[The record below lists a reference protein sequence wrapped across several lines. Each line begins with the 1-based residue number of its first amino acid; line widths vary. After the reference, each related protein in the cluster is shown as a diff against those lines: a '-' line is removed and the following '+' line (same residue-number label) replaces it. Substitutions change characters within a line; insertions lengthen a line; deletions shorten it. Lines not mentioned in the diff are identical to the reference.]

1 MKRNKKGSL
10 ILGVTMLGVV
20 LLMFLLVELQIN
32 GFNSAQI
39 GKSEERECALEAANA
54 ALSKAVADIEAS
66 HLNQKQTRMD
76 ISSLMNINSGLQPWK
91 TLSGKNQKDDI
102 YQYSYKISDGLITAY
117 GRQIRNGKVKNIK
130 KLTAN
135 YLIEYMGVSAK
146 QIQYCPG
153 TYKAAG
159 ISSVYSYATQYPI
172 SSWVG
177 VSDVGEGRCGIDIAG
192 TCSSRGP
199 ESDKGLVK
207 QYILTNTENFYKTV
221 QEPNSDSL
229 YVNEYEDASFIDK
242 KEDLFSLIKHLNLP
256 EDKMYY
262 AEDALRFKEI
272 QDNCGNATKKGK
284 KQINETVDAKLKKA
298 CGIPLSKWNDLYSV
312 SGMSQIRPPSDK
324 ECDIWRFNP
333 SEHENGMITGKNIW
347 LTSLCGTVICNGDL
361 ILSRENPD
369 DSNPDSYPVLIVG
382 GSLIVNGAIRGTGT
396 VIAMNNIYVSAS
408 NGAHSFPPPHE
419 NFNEPFNSSGAL
431 IVHAGNRLIIKN
443 AHSSYEWGDCPDN
456 SEFEKYLSG
465 SANINS
471 ISNIDYI
478 KSSAAE
484 SFKGAERENT
494 NVGYPQTFCSFGF
507 RKPEKAYDEYA
518 PGNLIAIIEDEE
530 AEEQPAAQEPPENGP
545 QSDMTGYNSSDTN
558 QSQNQSSPT
567 NPSDPRP
574 HGNNV
579 PNPTNPPNTGGQTSQ
594 TDPQRH
600 EEGESSPSGGP
611 RTPNHGGGTNL
622 NTYHIL
628 AR

>member
-1 MKRNKKGSL
+1 
-10 ILGVTMLGVV
+10 
-20 LLMFLLVELQIN
+20 
-32 GFNSAQI
+32 
-39 GKSEERECALEAANA
+39 
-54 ALSKAVADIEAS
+54 
-66 HLNQKQTRMD
+66 
-76 ISSLMNINSGLQPWK
+76 
-91 TLSGKNQKDDI
+91 
-102 YQYSYKISDGLITAY
+102 
-117 GRQIRNGKVKNIK
+117 
-130 KLTAN
+130 
-135 YLIEYMGVSAK
+135 
-146 QIQYCPG
+146 
-153 TYKAAG
+153 
-159 ISSVYSYATQYPI
+159 I

-284 KQINETVDAKLKKA
+284 DTINENIDLKLKKA

-431 IVHAGNRLIIKN
+431 IVHAANRLIIKN

-507 RKPEKAYDEYA
+507 RKPEKAYDEFA
-518 PGNLIAIIEDEE
+518 TGNLIAIIEDEE
-530 AEEQPAAQEPPENGP
+530 AKEAEEPLPVDPVPDSDIIPNTPLGSEPSSNPDE
-545 QSDMTGYNSSDTN
+545 MTGENHSNPNKPPAPSPDQTGSDR
-558 QSQNQSSPT
+558 QQP
-567 NPSDPRP
+567 
-574 HGNNV
+574 
-579 PNPTNPPNTGGQTSQ
+579 
-594 TDPQRH
+594 
-600 EEGESSPSGGP
+600 GGP

>member
-66 HLNQKQTRMD
+66 YLSQKQTRVTA
-76 ISSLMNINSGLQPWK
+76 SSLMNINSGLQPWK
-91 TLSGKNQKDDI
+91 TLSSKNQKDDI

-117 GRQIRNGKVKNIK
+117 GRQIRNGKVKTIK

-172 SSWVG
+172 NSWVG
-177 VSDVGEGRCGIDIAG
+177 VSDGGEGRCGIDIAG

-229 YVNEYEDASFIDK
+229 YINEYEDASFINN
-242 KEDLFSLIKHLNLP
+242 KEKFFSLIKHLNLP

-262 AEDALRFKEI
+262 AEDSLRFKDILE
-272 QDNCGNATKKGK
+272 NCGTKTELSK
-284 KQINETVDAKLKKA
+284 KEISEAVDSILKEA

-312 SGMSQIRPPSDK
+312 SGMSQSRTTSDK

-333 SEHENGMITGKNIW
+333 SEHGNGMITGKNIW

-431 IVHAGNRLIIKN
+431 IVHAANRLIIKN
-443 AHSSYEWGDCPDN
+443 VHSSYEWGDCPDN

-478 KSSAAE
+478 KNSAAE
-484 SFKGAERENT
+484 SFTGAELEET
-494 NVGYPQTFCSFGF
+494 KAGYPQPFCSFGF
-507 RKPEKAYDEYA
+507 SKLEKPYDEYA
-518 PGNLIAIIEDEE
+518 SDNLIGKIQKDE
-530 AEEQPAAQEPPENGP
+530 
-545 QSDMTGYNSSDTN
+545 
-558 QSQNQSSPT
+558 
-567 NPSDPRP
+567 
-574 HGNNV
+574 
-579 PNPTNPPNTGGQTSQ
+579 
-594 TDPQRH
+594 
-600 EEGESSPSGGP
+600 
-611 RTPNHGGGTNL
+611 
-622 NTYHIL
+622 
-628 AR
+628 